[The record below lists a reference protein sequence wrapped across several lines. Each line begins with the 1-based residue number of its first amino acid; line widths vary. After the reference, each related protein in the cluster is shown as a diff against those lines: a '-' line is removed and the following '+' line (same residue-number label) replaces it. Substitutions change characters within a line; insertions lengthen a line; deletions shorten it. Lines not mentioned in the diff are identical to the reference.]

1 MNILKV
7 NLKDNY
13 NFYNTNFKGTNS
25 IKNNNLIQNKN
36 IKLLSLGKLIGA
48 PEIINIETKQKEKTL
63 LFYQNTNSNGTLKIL
78 KNKPD
83 KINYFEKFINNNFYI
98 YNEYKN
104 SNFCFSENLK
114 NKIEIINSD
123 INNLINDITIAE
135 IMYTTLKKP
144 FEIERLKELGYKKI
158 IKNMD
163 VICIQNFILNQKQYH
178 DAAKLLSII
187 LLKALIQN
195 KDKNIV
201 IKANAFGSDKKS
213 PINLYLR
220 QGFIPLDS
228 TINQIMQHKIQ
239 TNKGMRIDPNYTTV
253 MWLPENAIIY
263 NYAKTVNF
271 EPLFQNWFCRID
283 SSML

>member
-13 NFYNTNFKGTNS
+13 NFYNTNFKRTNS

-63 LFYQNTNSNGTLKIL
+63 LFYQNTNSNGILKIL

-228 TINQIMQHKIQ
+228 TINQIMQYKIQ